1 MAVAWGVLHLRAVLR
16 ILWLTCVL
24 SVASATAWAQSVPVD
39 RALVAERSSEQKLS
53 QLLTQRAQ
61 LLRRYQEQLSA
72 IDRVKKEKPSWR
84 RDRELNSLQADAN
97 DTAAKVTANDRALK
111 GVQNELAT
119 AKRIVLASIDAEM
132 ASGAPPQRTAELAR
146 LRLTLAP
153 AVAPKK
159 IVIPNAEID
168 PLADPE
174 ELERQASAI
183 DAVVKQLDAQ
193 RRGLDQQEQD
203 LRMNDE
209 LRRQHERAHELNNRD
224 DDQPHRAVDRG
235 GAAKETHATPTSG
248 GTGGS
253 DSAGGSFGSDRTAS
267 ALETTA
273 VMLGEVIDRSTIE
286 GLQRASHSMDP
297 KQRAD
302 AAAAA
307 RDAVQKRIDELR
319 RKQKMIEQ
327 RAKQLRGR

>member
-1 MAVAWGVLHLRAVLR
+1 MGGARSRVVLR
-16 ILWLTCVL
+16 SLWLTCVL
-24 SVASATAWAQSVPVD
+24 SVASAAAWGQSASSVD
-39 RALVAERSSEQKLS
+39 RALVVERSGEQKLS
-53 QLLTQRAQ
+53 QLLVQRAQ
-61 LLRRYQEQLSA
+61 LLRHYQEQLAA
-72 IDRVKKEKPSWR
+72 IDRLKKEKPSWR
-84 RDRELNSLQADAN
+84 RDRELGSLQADAN

-111 GVQNELAT
+111 TTQSELASSKKT
-119 AKRIVLASIDAEM
+119 VLAAIDSEIA
-132 ASGAPPQRTAELAR
+132 AGATPQRTAELAR
-146 LRLTLAP
+146 LRLALAP
-153 AVAPKK
+153 PSAPKK

-174 ELERQASAI
+174 ELERQALAI

-224 DDQPHRAVDRG
+224 DDQPHRTADR
-235 GAAKETHATPTSG
+235 GAAKETHASPTAGGAG
-248 GTGGS
+248 GT
-253 DSAGGSFGSDRTAS
+253 DSSGGSFGSDRTATS
-267 ALETTA
+267 LETTA
-273 VMLGEVIDRSTIE
+273 VMLGEVVDRTTIE
-286 GLQRASHSMDP
+286 GLQRASHSTDP